1 MSYKQHFL
9 SFVAFVAMLVFP
21 ASAWASDQDPKEGID
36 YFIQKGPNPDSTYFW
51 IKPGANLNTR
61 RLFEKLGTDI
71 DSFRADNTESIP
83 LCERSPG
90 MFSSPNPSNHKSL
103 AAWNGCPTEK
113 RYLYALPSSDRQR
126 VLYELSGRKMLS
138 FEKRDEIFT
147 AMARCKDDACMNE
160 QLVLMGKAPKYGT
173 GSAPATTTSPAT
185 PDPKAGSATSV
196 PPAPQGDCDQKC
208 LLDKLAATGW
218 KAPAPIEKIVETPRQ
233 LTFSEAY
240 GMRIAYGISAL
251 ALLQIASLALI
262 IRSLRSKRDKL
273 MDELNKAKEQ
283 TVELDRELSK
293 FRNWLKEANAANKAI
308 VSFLKDTLAKDLGV
322 RLEPDAEAPGLEARV
337 NLMIKAFESNARL
350 RLARLISALEH
361 LGVTAKHLTD
371 MPFAD
376 VFDGICRR
384 ASVVNSD
391 LIKAQDE
398 AKSARDE
405 LAASVERYSESVK
418 RIGAEHAKELQA
430 LKLDHVAATGELRR
444 AYEDELKQFQA
455 IKEHAGHLKTAYEA
469 FAAIKNGLAAKK
481 AQLAKHLPSEE
492 QGDVEADKAQAEEVQ
507 AEQLPQESQS
517 DEHVLSEGERNFDS
531 ATLILGSF
539 REATIATLRT
549 DIGDLEREL
558 KISEGLYQR
567 WLNQMELHLGV
578 PLSQAT
584 AEAMANDELNE
595 ADAARAEAI
604 ALREENLMRERE
616 LIDLAKEIKVQETA
630 LIERDRQLDTRV
642 TDAVDQAV
650 STISAQLNAKVEE
663 LEALH
668 RAYDE
673 LHAEHHGML
682 SSALQAPA
690 VPSLNGSKLNGN
702 GNGNG
707 AHVLEYVPKTQTMPL
722 SLGDQGDSSPFDDL
736 LGPLKQF
743 NIDASTLQRP
753 RLGLAHI
760 AVLNA
765 FLNCKYELASDVFK
779 RIDDRVKALNG
790 GPRASS
796 QEDALSAL
804 YDATLGE
811 AYLLFKNLPF
821 LLSASGG
828 VSGRNSAAPSPT
840 G

>member
-113 RYLYALPSSDRQR
+113 RYLYALPSSEHQR

-185 PDPKAGSATSV
+185 PDPKAGSATSA
-196 PPAPQGDCDQKC
+196 PAPQGDCDQKC

-218 KAPAPIEKIVETPRQ
+218 KAPAPTEKIVETPRQ

-240 GMRIAYGISAL
+240 GIWFAGGIGTAAL
-251 ALLQIASLALI
+251 ALTIFLAYL
-262 IRSLRSKRDKL
+262 IRSHRSER
-273 MDELNKAKEQ
+273 EEQ
-283 TVELDRELSK
+283 TRELIKAREDYVDRDRELSK

-308 VSFLKDTLAKDLGV
+308 MSFLKDTLAKDLGV

-337 NLMIKAFESNARL
+337 NLMIKAFESNAQL
-350 RLARLISALEH
+350 RLAKLISELEH
-361 LGVTAKHLTD
+361 LGVTAKHLAD
-371 MPFAD
+371 RPFTE
-376 VFDGICRR
+376 VLDGICRR
-384 ASVVNSD
+384 ASVVNN
-391 LIKAQDE
+391 E
-398 AKSARDE
+398 AKSARNE
-405 LAASVERYSESVK
+405 LAASVESYSQNTR
-418 RIGAEHAKELQA
+418 RIETEHAKAMEG
-430 LKLDHVAATGELRR
+430 LKLDHVAELGVLRR
-444 AYEDELKQFQA
+444 KHEDELKALKQFEL
-455 IKEHAGHLKTAYEA
+455 IKEHADQLKIAYDA
-469 FAAIKNGLAAKK
+469 YAAVKNGLEAKK
-481 AQLAKHLPSEE
+481 AQLDKLSPYQQQA
-492 QGDVEADKAQAEEVQ
+492 GEADQSPSLSSE
-507 AEQLPQESQS
+507 LES
-517 DEHVLSEGERNFDS
+517 SEGTRSFDS
-531 ATLILGSF
+531 AALILRSF
-539 REATIATLRT
+539 RERALAALQT
-549 DIGDLEREL
+549 DIGDLTKEL
-558 KISEGLYQR
+558 EKCTVDYQR
-567 WLNQMELHLGV
+567 WLNQMEIHLGV

-584 AEAMANDELNE
+584 AEAMANDALNE
-595 ADAARAEAI
+595 AGQKLAEAI

-616 LIDLAKEIKVQETA
+616 LVDLAKEIKVQEKA
-630 LIERDRQLDTRV
+630 LLDRDRELDARV
-642 TDAVDQAV
+642 ENEVGKAV
-650 STISAQLNAKVEE
+650 STLSAQLQAKAEE

-673 LHAEHHGML
+673 LHAEHNGML
-682 SSALQAPA
+682 SSALQAPS

-722 SLGDQGDSSPFDDL
+722 GLGDQGGSSPFDDL
-736 LGPLKQF
+736 LEPLKQF

-760 AVLNA
+760 AVLNT

-796 QEDALSAL
+796 QEDALTAL

-811 AYLLFKNLPF
+811 AYQLFKNLPF